1 MSTPAKDAAIAP
13 RPPVAT
19 SQRSLTS
26 RMESVKL
33 DDSEVREQPAPAA
46 GCWLW
51 GRPACERTAI
61 GRRVGRGWRVEAVDW
76 GAVRGVLGQ
85 TRGRGPPHG
94 RPRTTPTVPCS
105 PARCEH
111 SGRRP
116 SAQAR
121 RDLHRASPRSAIP
134 CVQSQRGVR
143 VRWRRG
149 GGRKR
154 LRRVPDSWFLERGAW
169 KLCPARGAFC
179 IKGNRSTHL
188 RAPLGAG
195 QRGGSIQGTPPGGR
209 AHEACA
215 IASWWFHKLWL
226 ACWLK
231 LKLTLSGSGLAQ
243 LCTIL

>member
-1 MSTPAKDAAIAP
+1 MSTPAEDAAIAP

-154 LRRVPDSWFLERGAW
+154 WRRSARQLVSRKRRLEAVPCSGCFLHQRQSEHASACTSWSRTEGRVDPRDA
-169 KLCPARGAFC
+169 ARGQ
-179 IKGNRSTHL
+179 S
-188 RAPLGAG
+188 P
-195 QRGGSIQGTPPGGR
+195 
-209 AHEACA
+209 
-215 IASWWFHKLWL
+215 
-226 ACWLK
+226 
-231 LKLTLSGSGLAQ
+231 
-243 LCTIL
+243 